1 MPPSTPPPPPP
12 FALIPPYPQIGS
24 LTSDSLPI
32 MHSQLFLSVSRDLA
46 HAPCDER
53 VNLPLISPTL
63 HLSLSPPGRYQPTF
77 LLCINECPPTQE
89 GSRGFVY
96 SCQEESREFV
106 YPCQFCQEGERGLRV
121 WTSSPSSGNVPETL
135 QLRATP
141 HDAIFLPIVTS
152 QGVFAGGPAGQDP
165 PGCHGKVIG
174 CDSVG

>member
-1 MPPSTPPPPPP
+1 
-12 FALIPPYPQIGS
+12 
-24 LTSDSLPI
+24 

-96 SCQEESREFV
+96 SCQEGSREFV
-106 YPCQFCQEGERGLRV
+106 YPCQFCQEGEWGLDLLPVVRECPRDAPA
-121 WTSSPSSGNVPETL
+121 SRDPSRRHFPS
-135 QLRATP
+135 
-141 HDAIFLPIVTS
+141 HCDVT
-152 QGVFAGGPAGQDP
+152 GGLGGGSRRTGPTGL
-165 PGCHGKVIG
+165 
-174 CDSVG
+174 SW